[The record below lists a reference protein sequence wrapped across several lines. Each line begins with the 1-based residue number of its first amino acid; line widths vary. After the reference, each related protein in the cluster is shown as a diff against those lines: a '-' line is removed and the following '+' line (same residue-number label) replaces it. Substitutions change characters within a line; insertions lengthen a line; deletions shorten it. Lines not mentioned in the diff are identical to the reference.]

1 MSDFD
6 LALPKVLI
14 HEGGYSNHPKDPGGA
29 TMKGV
34 TQRVYDDYRK
44 NIGQPP
50 RPVKIIGDDEIRD
63 IYKRRYWDMFKGDEM
78 PLGIAYVVFDGAVNS
93 GVGQSV
99 KWLQRALQPGYTGPV
114 DGLVGDGTIRA
125 INETLNKAALI
136 DRICDQRMAFLKAL
150 KIWPT
155 FKTGWTR
162 RVSDVRV
169 QGKAW
174 SSGVQGQHNFIDAA
188 DDVAI
193 GEVETPKAV
202 ASNAA
207 EAPPVAPGDAVG
219 YGGGVAAT
227 ISQAIGQLQALQG
240 IPSVQQ
246 WIMYLTIA
254 GVVVGAAGFAY
265 RFWAARRKK
274 EIKQVMA

>member
-44 NIGQPP
+44 TKRLPP
-50 RPVKIIGDDEIRD
+50 RAVKNISNDEIRD
-63 IYKRRYWDMFKGDEM
+63 IYKRRYWDMFKGDDM
-78 PLGIAYVVFDGAVNS
+78 PLGVAYVVFDGAVNS

-99 KWLQRALQPGYTGPV
+99 KWLQRALQPGYTGPI

-125 INETLNKAALI
+125 INDTLNKQALI
-136 DRICDQRMAFLKAL
+136 DKICDQRMAFLRAL
-150 KIWPT
+150 KIWST

-162 RVSDVRV
+162 RVADVRE

-174 SSGVQGQHNFIDAA
+174 SDGAGHRNFIDAA

-193 GEVETPKAV
+193 EEVETPKAL
-202 ASNAA
+202 ASNVA
-207 EAPPVAPGDAVG
+207 EAPPVAPGDAAA

-240 IPSVQQ
+240 IPSVQH
-246 WIMYLTIA
+246 WIMWLTIA
-254 GVVVGAAGFAY
+254 GVVVSVAGFAY

-274 EIKQVMA
+274 EIKAVMA